1 MVLPE
6 AYKNELCKDFE
17 QKMVTRVLLNV
28 GWISPAPDGK
38 ATQVSLG
45 LKGWVR
51 PGCISLRIGFGEGS
65 KSFKDL
71 TLSLIK

>member
-38 ATQVSLG
+38 ATHKPRI
-45 LKGWVR
+45 KGVGTPR
-51 PGCISLRIGFGEGS
+51 LYKFTDRIGWRS

>member
-38 ATQVSLG
+38 ATHKPRI
-45 LKGWVR
+45 KGVGTPR
-51 PGCISLRIGFGEGS
+51 LYKFTDRIWGGS